1 MNNIATERTTDRS
14 RVLSQAVVEAA
25 LRLEISA
32 TELDEI
38 LRFSQPTS
46 SRLLN
51 QKYFIP
57 EDSKE
62 WELSTYFVRLYHSL
76 LLLVGD
82 DDKLAESWLTSPNKA
97 FNQQTPI
104 TYIKQVDGLIPVCEY
119 LDSHR
124 LHPIGGKGFSPFG
137 KIQITG

>member
-1 MNNIATERTTDRS
+1 MNNVPTERTTDRS
-14 RVLSQAVVEAA
+14 RILSQAVVEAA
-25 LRLEISA
+25 LRLKISA

-38 LRFSQPTS
+38 LRFNQTTS

-57 EDSKE
+57 ENSKE
-62 WELSTYFVRLYHSL
+62 WELSTHFVRLCHSL

-82 DDKLAESWLTSPNKA
+82 DDNLAEDWLTSPNKA
-97 FNQQTPI
+97 FNQRTPI
-104 TYIKQVDGLIPVCEY
+104 SYIKQVDGLIHVCEY

-124 LHPIGGKGFSPFG
+124 VAV
-137 KIQITG
+137 